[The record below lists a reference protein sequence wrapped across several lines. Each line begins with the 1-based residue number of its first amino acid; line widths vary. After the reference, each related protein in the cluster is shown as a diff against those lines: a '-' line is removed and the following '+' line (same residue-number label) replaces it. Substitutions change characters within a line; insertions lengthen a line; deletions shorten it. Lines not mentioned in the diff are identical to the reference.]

1 MQKGGAVYIL
11 TNQHHMV
18 LYTGVTSDLQARVQE
33 HIQKVYPKSFTAKYN
48 CSKLVW
54 FELLGSIEEAII
66 REKQIKKRN
75 RAYKELHITT
85 MNPGWNDL
93 WDNVKD
99 W

>member
-1 MQKGGAVYIL
+1 
-11 TNQHHMV
+11 
-18 LYTGVTSDLQARVQE
+18 
-33 HIQKVYPKSFTAKYN
+33 
-48 CSKLVW
+48 VW

-75 RAYKELHITT
+75 RAYKELLITT